1 MNEHPTDAQNLRG
14 ASLIIP
20 CFEWNKP
27 SAETLMV
34 KEEILDPCDLHL
46 RLFETLTGNSPPVNA
61 FRACQKSLSAGAA
74 ATAPNIFIR
83 TVRRQRQR
91 ARITGVSINM
101 GA

>member
-46 RLFETLTGNSPPVNA
+46 RLFETLTGNSPPVKA
-61 FRACQKSLSAGAA
+61 FRACQKKSLSAGAL
-74 ATAPNIFIR
+74 
-83 TVRRQRQR
+83 RRQHRTFSFEQYEDN
-91 ARITGVSINM
+91 AKG
-101 GA
+101 